1 MLAIGKLIS
10 QHFWTRK
17 KIEFFKFIIG
27 AQLAYKIN
35 SIKFYN
41 EWWHRNTVKISFCKV
56 AVPLVKLSIKDVK
69 MTKNR
74 QKKKKKKMA
83 TLLILGTL

>member
-1 MLAIGKLIS
+1 MNEK
-10 QHFWTRK
+10 K

-41 EWWHRNTVKISFCKV
+41 EWWNRNIVKISFCKV
-56 AVPLVKLSIKDVK
+56 AVPLVNLSIKDVK

-74 QKKKKKKMA
+74 QKKKKKKKKA